1 MRLEPAL
8 RFVLEGGGPS
18 PTLLIGEALVDGLL
32 MSSSPKH
39 CRECGLQLDLGL
51 AQCPRCGAR
60 VGTLF
65 SDRAQV
71 PTSSATYRD
80 QVAKTIN
87 AFQVIEEARERGN
100 NALVLALSSFFC
112 PVLGILVGSVAI
124 WMGAN
129 AIQTLKRYHIEEGRG
144 PAWAGIIISGFAIVA
159 QIFVSITLVRQGSIF
174 GL

>member
-1 MRLEPAL
+1 
-8 RFVLEGGGPS
+8 
-18 PTLLIGEALVDGLL
+18 
-32 MSSSPKH
+32 MSFSPKH
-39 CRECGLQLDLGL
+39 CRECGLPLNLGL

-65 SDRAQV
+65 SDRPGA
-71 PTSSATYRD
+71 PSSSARD
-80 QVAKTIN
+80 QVGNTIG
-87 AFQVIEEARERGN
+87 AFQAIEEARERAN
-100 NALVLALSSFFC
+100 NSLVLALASFFC
-112 PVLGILVGSVAI
+112 PVLGIAVGSVAI

-129 AIQTLKRYHIEEGRG
+129 AIQTLKAHRVEEGRG